1 MVRVVACYKWVLD
14 DVDIR
19 VSADG
24 SVDTSRAK
32 GKISEYEK
40 GAIQAAVQLAG
51 DFDATPVGLT
61 FGGDDAQS
69 SLKDA
74 LSRGLDEAYWA
85 HGDTSSADGS
95 LTASVLAK
103 AIGTIDDVSLVV
115 CAEGSADDF
124 ARQTGPRLAAELD
137 YPCISSVLEASVNGT
152 TLTAKRRVDNTVET
166 VEVELPAVIA
176 VRPEFAEAPIP
187 GIKAVMAARKK
198 PTTEIDVAGLEAG
211 SPAATVTATKGA
223 VVERK
228 GIEIKEDSPEATAH
242 ALVVALQ
249 KEGVL

>member
-14 DVDIR
+14 DADIR

-32 GKISEYEK
+32 GKISDYEK
-40 GAIQAAVQLAG
+40 GSIQAAVQLAG
-51 DFDATPVGLT
+51 DCDGTPVGLT
-61 FGGDDAQS
+61 FGSDDAQA

-74 LSRGLDEAYWA
+74 LSRGLEEAYWA
-85 HGDTSSADGS
+85 HGDTAGADGAV
-95 LTASVLAK
+95 TAAVLAGAVRK
-103 AIGTIDDVSLVV
+103 IDDASLVV

-124 ARQTGPRLAAELD
+124 ARQTGPRLAANLG
-137 YPCISSVLEASVNGT
+137 YPCVSSVVEASISGS
-152 TLTAKRRVDNTVET
+152 TLTAKRRVDNTLEI
-166 VEVELPAVIA
+166 VEVELPAVVC

-198 PTTEIDVAGLEAG
+198 PTTEFDVADLDGG
-211 SPAATVTATKGA
+211 SARVEVTATKGA

-228 GIEIKEDSPEATAH
+228 GIQIQEDTPEATAH
-242 ALVVALQ
+242 SLVVALQ